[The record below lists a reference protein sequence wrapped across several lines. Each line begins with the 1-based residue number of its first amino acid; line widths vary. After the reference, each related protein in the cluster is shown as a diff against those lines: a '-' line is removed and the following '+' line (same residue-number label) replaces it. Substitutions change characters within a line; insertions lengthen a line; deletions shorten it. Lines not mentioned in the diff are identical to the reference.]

1 MPDEL
6 RESLIECFR
15 ARCEVCVE
23 VGEKSLNGHLRRI
36 QELHYARDSRVSA
49 EPTEIENDK

>member
-1 MPDEL
+1 
-6 RESLIECFR
+6 
-15 ARCEVCVE
+15 VCVE

-36 QELHYARDSRVSA
+36 HELHYARDSRVSA